1 MTNPV
6 ETPNAVHGCIIMA
19 SGLSTR
25 FGSNKLM
32 ANLDGAPLIAH
43 AISACDGLFA
53 KRVAITR
60 HKDVAK
66 LCRTLG
72 VEAIMH
78 DEPLRSDTVR
88 LGMQAMDGCDTVTF
102 VQGDQ
107 PLIRPASIAA
117 LLRAAERDAAGA
129 VGRDAARR
137 DAAGRGV
144 ADVAGCDAVGAAL
157 ADTAEDYAMGLDAVK
172 CDVDAAAGCDAAESD
187 VDGAVKHD
195 AVECNAAESGVARI
209 WRTSFDGVPGAPVL
223 FPSWAFD
230 ELRSLSRGKG
240 GGFVA
245 KTHAECVRAIEV
257 TSEWELFDVDTRDDL
272 EQLQTHVA
280 RCGSAGLPR

>member
-53 KRVAITR
+53 KCVAVTR
-60 HKDVAK
+60 HEGVAK

-72 VEAIMH
+72 VEAIVH

-88 LGMQAMDGCDTVTF
+88 LGMQAMDACDTVTF
-102 VQGDQ
+102 IQADQ
-107 PLIRPASIAA
+107 PLISVNTLAA
-117 LLRAAERDAAGA
+117 LLRSAEAHP
-129 VGRDAARR
+129 
-137 DAAGRGV
+137 
-144 ADVAGCDAVGAAL
+144 
-157 ADTAEDYAMGLDAVK
+157 EF
-172 CDVDAAAGCDAAESD
+172 
-187 VDGAVKHD
+187 
-195 AVECNAAESGVARI
+195 I
-209 WRTSFDGVPGAPVL
+209 WRVGFQGTQGAPVL
-223 FPSWAFD
+223 FPVWAFD
-230 ELRSLSRGKG
+230 ELRALPPGKG

-245 KTHAECVRAIEV
+245 KAHAQRVRCAEAA
-257 TSEWELFDVDTRDDL
+257 SEWELFDVDTVQDL
-272 EQLQTHVA
+272 EALQAHMKQFLDVSIGGNDVT
-280 RCGSAGLPR
+280 G

>member
-19 SGLSTR
+19 SGLGTR

-53 KRVAITR
+53 KCVAVTR
-60 HKDVAK
+60 HEDVAK
-66 LCRTLG
+66 LCRSLG
-72 VEAIMH
+72 MQTILH

-102 VQGDQ
+102 VQADQ
-107 PLIRPASIAA
+107 PLISANTLAA
-117 LLRAAERDAAGA
+117 LLRGAEAHPE
-129 VGRDAARR
+129 
-137 DAAGRGV
+137 
-144 ADVAGCDAVGAAL
+144 L
-157 ADTAEDYAMGLDAVK
+157 
-172 CDVDAAAGCDAAESD
+172 
-187 VDGAVKHD
+187 
-195 AVECNAAESGVARI
+195 I
-209 WRTSFDGVPGAPVL
+209 WRVGFQGAPGAPVL

-230 ELRSLSRGKG
+230 ELRSLPRGKG

-245 KTHAECVRAIEV
+245 KTHAECVRTIEV
-257 TSEWELFDVDTRDDL
+257 SSEWELFDVDTRDDL